1 MSAARDW
8 RAERRARTRHL
19 IELGGLVLKSGL
31 VELVADDRATLLGL
45 LLDDADRLRGLDEA
59 GGRPDEVK
67 ARARHRGLK
76 AFDADA
82 EARAGGSPAGG
93 GHPVTGR

>member
-1 MSAARDW
+1 MSATRDW

-31 VELVADDRATLLGL
+31 VDLVADDRATLFGMLLG
-45 LLDDADRLRGLDEA
+45 DADRLRGFDDAE
-59 GGRPDEVK
+59 GRPAEVK
-67 ARARHRGLK
+67 ARARRRGLK

-82 EARAGGSPAGG
+82 EARTGGSPPKEA
-93 GHPVTGR
+93 VL